1 MKKYRWWLGLLV
13 GMIVIFLWW
22 RHSSRNFHHI
32 YMQSRTHQF
41 EDVESVTIGTYNLKS
56 LNMGESLEEAIV
68 DLRAANLDIVCLQEV
83 DEKSWRSHYLVMTKE
98 IADALGYEYYA
109 FFQTMFLGQGYYG
122 IAIISR
128 YPIMETSSQSLK
140 VSLLK
145 EPRVLAKAKIDVGKT
160 PLNIYTTHLSFRPL
174 EDKYAQMTFLQN
186 QFKNCQRTVL
196 LGDFNIFRDEDF
208 FEIEGMTSVNN
219 ASRHLITFGDFGF
232 PDNIYYS
239 ADLGFT
245 NPDVFKTSF
254 SDHHLLYGKLI
265 LEGEN

>member
-1 MKKYRWWLGLLV
+1 MKKYRWLGLLV

-83 DEKSWRSHYLVMTKE
+83 DEKSWRSIHLAMTKE

-128 YPIMETSSQSLK
+128 YPIMEISSQSLK

-145 EPRVLAKAKIDVGKT
+145 EPKERFFKR
-160 PLNIYTTHLSFRPL
+160 SFFVSITILTLLRRNSYVQIQKGRQL
-174 EDKYAQMTFLQN
+174 VKLRR
-186 QFKNCQRTVL
+186 QRT
-196 LGDFNIFRDEDF
+196 G
-208 FEIEGMTSVNN
+208 S
-219 ASRHLITFGDFGF
+219 S
-232 PDNIYYS
+232 
-239 ADLGFT
+239 
-245 NPDVFKTSF
+245 K
-254 SDHHLLYGKLI
+254 I
-265 LEGEN
+265 LERK

>member
-1 MKKYRWWLGLLV
+1 MKKYRWLGLLV
-13 GMIVIFLWW
+13 GMSVIFLWW

-83 DEKSWRSHYLVMTKE
+83 DEKSWRSHYLAMTKE

-145 EPRVLAKAKIDVGKT
+145 EPRVLAKAKIDVGKM

-186 QFKNCQRTVL
+186 QFKNCQRSVL

-219 ASRHLITFGDFGF
+219 ASRHLITFGNFGL

-239 ADLGFT
+239 ADLDFT